1 MHPVF
6 SLVMIG
12 WFCVHITIALYFATE
27 CTKRSKIH
35 SESRSVITGKIVDM
49 FTNIVAV
56 KSFARQGFEMKNLEL
71 FQQSEQDNHSLVFRL
86 MFKMRL
92 IQAIGVFTMMGVG
105 LTWLEIHFWQEGL
118 ITAGDVTYIFYTSW
132 SLIIMAW
139 ITGIELPNFF
149 KEVGICNQALKL
161 IERQH
166 DVIDVEDAKEIKI
179 TKGVIKFENVTF
191 NYRRGNN
198 IFENKNVTINSKQ
211 KVGLVGFS
219 GSGKTTFVNLML
231 RFFDIESG
239 TIKIDEQDIS
249 KVRHESLCSQ
259 ISLIPQDPTLFHR
272 SIMDNIRY
280 GNIDATNEDVVRV
293 AKLAQCHEFIE
304 QMPLAYD
311 SPVGER
317 GVKLSGGQRQRIAIA
332 RAILKNAPIL
342 ILDEATS
349 ALDSVTEKHIQAG
362 LKILMQGR
370 TTIVIAHRLST
381 LSEMDRIL
389 VFDKGHIIED
399 GSHAEL
405 LKQNGHYAYMWNM
418 QSGGFLP
425 EIG

>member
-1 MHPVF
+1 
-6 SLVMIG
+6 
-12 WFCVHITIALYFATE
+12 
-27 CTKRSKIH
+27 
-35 SESRSVITGKIVDM
+35 
-49 FTNIVAV
+49 
-56 KSFARQGFEMKNLEL
+56 
-71 FQQSEQDNHSLVFRL
+71 
-86 MFKMRL
+86 
-92 IQAIGVFTMMGVG
+92 
-105 LTWLEIHFWQEGL
+105 
-118 ITAGDVTYIFYTSW
+118 
-132 SLIIMAW
+132 
-139 ITGIELPNFF
+139 LPNFF